1 MAMVCPQCSESFE
14 QSLHCPKCGARLLYQ
29 SKAHRCDDD
38 VAGPGGKWLHTAL
51 GRIIASILL
60 AQGLA
65 YGLQSLCNAAL
76 TATATD
82 PLDPVWSTLFGLV
95 LLQVIQAFSLFAAG
109 SLAGASQHRA
119 GILGGIVGFVH
130 AFVFLLVQRLRGEQ
144 LTEVALFGQPLL
156 CIAFGALGGVIG
168 GLIWRPLPVIAM
180 PEFDTDKQPKPARE
194 SSFFTALKGPV
205 AWGRVSAGIV
215 VVTAGFLWG
224 PGLLSVVLDASQ
236 GKLKFNDRLQAQLV
250 TWEIIGLA
258 TLLGAALAGATT
270 RNGLKQGLCVGIGA
284 SILLI
289 GNYLSGRTVP
299 IEQIIYTPS
308 SIVGLTIAGGWFGGQ
323 LFPPVL
329 ATRRRG
335 LSAEA

>member
-1 MAMVCPQCSESFE
+1 M
-14 QSLHCPKCGARLLYQ
+14 LYQ

-38 VAGPGGKWLHTAL
+38 LPGHGNPWLHTAI
-51 GRIIASILL
+51 GRIVISILL

-76 TATATD
+76 HATATD
-82 PLDPVWSTLFGLV
+82 PMDPVWSTLFGLV

-109 SLAGASQHRA
+109 SLAGAGQRHA

-130 AFVFLLVQRLRGEQ
+130 GVVFLVVLRMRGEQ

-156 CIAFGALGGVIG
+156 HIAFGALGGVFG
-168 GLIWRPLPVIAM
+168 GLVWRPLPVVAM
-180 PEFDTDKQPKPARE
+180 PEFDTDKQPKPRRE
-194 SSFFTALKGPV
+194 SSFFSALKGPV

-270 RNGLKQGLCVGIGA
+270 RNGLKQGLCVGVGA

-289 GNYLSGRTVP
+289 GNYLSGRNILV
-299 IEQIIYTPS
+299 EQIIYTPS

-329 ATRRRG
+329 TIRRRSSG
-335 LSAEA
+335 AEA